1 MSIRL
6 TDVPNGYIA
15 RAHLAAQDT
24 FTASITVAQMH
35 PGLAATL
42 RIASREAY
50 EMRRIAHE
58 GTLYGGDLVDLDTLR
73 ECDPTC
79 DSLMLAHEAA
89 ADDAEIRDAIADE
102 HHEAYA
108 QDLALSTRDDG
119 AIYHGR
125 LPGDDCDGFSPHIVA
140 QRGSVRA
147 QHEQYG
153 PRVLFRL
160 PTIPGEW
167 EVA

>member
-1 MSIRL
+1 MSVNL
-6 TDVPNGYIA
+6 THLLNHHIA
-15 RAHLAAQDT
+15 DARETIAAQDT

-119 AIYHGR
+119 ALYHGR
-125 LPGDDCDGFSPHIVA
+125 LPCEDTDGFSPHISA
-140 QRGSVRA
+140 QARGRNT
-147 QHEQYG
+147 HG

-160 PTIPGEW
+160 PTLPGEW
-167 EVA
+167 ESA